1 MTSSDSQHSS
11 FIHDLQI
18 ASPCKADWDKMTGDE
33 RKRFCAS
40 CKLNVYNISTMTL
53 PEAEALIIGA
63 EGRVCVRMYR
73 RKDGTVI
80 TQDCPVG
87 LMARAKQ
94 RMLKSIAY
102 TAAAVTVFTAWM
114 ANCRFSNQPSLVER
128 WHEVTT
134 TPMMMG
140 AVAPRA
146 IMGEAAV
153 PIEQQKGGRD
163 KVPAQVEMGNIMPP
177 DSARHR

>member
-1 MTSSDSQHSS
+1 MPEHNS

-33 RKRFCAS
+33 RKRFCDS
-40 CKLNVYNISTMTL
+40 CKLHVYNISAMTL

-87 LMARAKQ
+87 LKDRVRKRVMKTV
-94 RMLKSIAY
+94 AY
-102 TAAAVTVFTAWM
+102 TAAAFAVFTGWI
-114 ANCRFSNQPSLVER
+114 ANWRFNDQPSVLER
-128 WHEVTT
+128 WQQAVS

-140 AVAPRA
+140 SVAPSHA
-146 IMGEAAV
+146 VMGEAMSPPEANAHAV
-153 PIEQQKGGRD
+153 MGRMKAPATQKGVRLIND
-163 KVPAQVEMGNIMPP
+163 
-177 DSARHR
+177 R